1 MHVAPDPGPSRRS
14 VALDGRGRNWMLQAH
29 IVAPA
34 APGLASPRP
43 QTVGFTDVYQASI
56 SAIRASAPKRSSA

>member
-1 MHVAPDPGPSRRS
+1 MHVAPGEDHR
-14 VALDGRGRNWMLQAH
+14 AGRWPRLGGGRNWMLQAH

-34 APGLASPRP
+34 AVVLASPKP
-43 QTVGFTDVYQASI
+43 QTAGFSALYQASI